1 MLNNR
6 LTTVN
11 QYGDILYI
19 GKYKHGGYR
28 KIGDY
33 CDETLEPE
41 AIEEMAK
48 KLYWFEET
56 LEDLLDKI
64 KKENKKNE

>member
-6 LTTVN
+6 LTQMN
-11 QYGDILYI
+11 QFGDILYI
-19 GKYKHGGYR
+19 GQFSRGHYR
-28 KIGDY
+28 NIGDY
-33 CDETLEPE
+33 CDNTLESD

-64 KKENKKNE
+64 KGE